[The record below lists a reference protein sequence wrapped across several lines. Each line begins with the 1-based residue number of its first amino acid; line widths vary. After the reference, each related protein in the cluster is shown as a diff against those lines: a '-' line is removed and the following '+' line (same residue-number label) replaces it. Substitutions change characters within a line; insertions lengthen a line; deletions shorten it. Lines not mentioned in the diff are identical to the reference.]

1 MAAIRFTHKE
11 RDEITIKIAD
21 YIILTGSS
29 TRKTAA
35 EFGLSNVTI
44 LTLMNKVLP
53 NLDMQKYL
61 KVQEILQKRGGVRGS
76 GRRKGNF
83 SRKYP
88 FSSRLYCGFCGS
100 LLTRR
105 NWH

>member
-35 EFGLSNVTI
+35 
-44 LTLMNKVLP
+44 
-53 NLDMQKYL
+53 
-61 KVQEILQKRGGVRGS
+61 
-76 GRRKGNF
+76 
-83 SRKYP
+83 
-88 FSSRLYCGFCGS
+88 
-100 LLTRR
+100 
-105 NWH
+105 